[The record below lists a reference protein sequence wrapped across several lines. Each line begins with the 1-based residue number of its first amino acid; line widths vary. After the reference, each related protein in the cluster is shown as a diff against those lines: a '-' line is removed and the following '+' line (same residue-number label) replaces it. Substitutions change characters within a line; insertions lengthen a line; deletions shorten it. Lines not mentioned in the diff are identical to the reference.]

1 MKLKKIYKGSTN
13 QNFLEGKASLI
24 ASYPNLAKERKE
36 SCLSTKKLKVDI
48 TKDTTEIQ
56 RIIRNYCENLYSNKS
71 EKGYIPRKWITK
83 TECRRYKNA
92 EHTKNKQWNRGSLKT
107 LLTKQSED
115 TDCITAE
122 FCKNIKK
129 ELMTILHRLSPHTGK
144 VKGRNTDE
152 FICWS

>member
-1 MKLKKIYKGSTN
+1 MLLSNPDSKYKRKGIISIRVENNEIETKKKYKGSTN

-71 EKGYIPRKWITK
+71 EKGYIPRK
-83 TECRRYKNA
+83 
-92 EHTKNKQWNRGSLKT
+92 
-107 LLTKQSED
+107 
-115 TDCITAE
+115 
-122 FCKNIKK
+122 
-129 ELMTILHRLSPHTGK
+129 
-144 VKGRNTDE
+144 
-152 FICWS
+152 